1 MKFGK
6 NTMLNKYFKLHIKE
20 ANSYRKKNMGI
31 VIFKRILIA
40 MVLIL
45 VLGFLVSCSSTPIV
59 DSRGKSSANIKG
71 DMNRYH
77 DDLATCKSI
86 VEDNTSYLWDK
97 GKAFYNLMRFKVLWL
112 SPKAK
117 TRTDLLY
124 NCLEGRGYNVINK

>member
-1 MKFGK
+1 MSKIV
-6 NTMLNKYFKLHIKE
+6 NKYFKLHLKN
-20 ANSYRKKNMGI
+20 ANKYNRQSSRLFAK
-31 VIFKRILIA
+31 ILIGFFLLSLL
-40 MVLIL
+40 VIL
-45 VLGFLVSCSSTPIV
+45 SACSTTPIV

-97 GKAFYNLMRFKVLWL
+97 GKAFYNIMRFKVLWL